1 MSTPPT
7 GASDRPPSPRASL
20 NVRMQPAPHLHYLA
34 KHSMETGLSEALD
47 KGGGAKINEVDARG
61 YTPLMYACDQAEPDH
76 NVVRLLM
83 EAKANAD
90 IAEPLSGMAPLH
102 YVCHY
107 GHRHILDVLLK
118 GSANPNVR
126 RRTDGF
132 TPLMIAAKHSHPEV
146 ALLLVRARADP
157 TAKSTGD
164 RFTDSTALHMAC
176 DVGCYQIVELL
187 CSHPKT
193 QLNARRAKDR
203 GTPLYAA
210 VVKGH
215 RSATVRLVEAK
226 ANVNIPNHKRV
237 TPLMTAKALGHDDII
252 RVLDQADAKSWVEF
266 SEK

>member
-1 MSTPPT
+1 
-7 GASDRPPSPRASL
+7 
-20 NVRMQPAPHLHYLA
+20 
-34 KHSMETGLSEALD
+34 METGLSEALD

-203 GTPLYAA
+203 GTRPYAAAFVLSIIAKFVSQPPSIVFHLYRAALYAA